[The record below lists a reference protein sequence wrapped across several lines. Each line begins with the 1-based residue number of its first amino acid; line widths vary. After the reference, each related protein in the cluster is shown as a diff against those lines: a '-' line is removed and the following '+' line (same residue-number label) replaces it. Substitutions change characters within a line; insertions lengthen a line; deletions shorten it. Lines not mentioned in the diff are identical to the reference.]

1 MKTLLKILTLGLI
14 CLICEPIFAQKNA
27 QLKLDFEKIILS
39 KHSFPFNGVVIVSK
53 NSKTIYEKVHG
64 FKNFEEK
71 IALNKSNQFE
81 IMSNSKLFT
90 SVLILKEVEK
100 GNINLQKSI
109 KTYLPEITQSWA
121 DSVTVH
127 QLLNHT
133 HGIQDITKPLLFKPG
148 TEFKYGNYSC
158 VLLGKILTKVT
169 HKTFRELA
177 TNLFK
182 EIGLNETFV
191 YSETEKHQ
199 LAQAYFYRND
209 SLVPNYQ
216 TMITEENLPA
226 DGIISTANDLVKWNN
241 LLHNGKILQPET
253 YQLLITPSTLSQHDV
268 FGKTPQGY
276 AYNIRNV
283 TENNINYIGHTG
295 LGDGFSA
302 INIYFQKS
310 KVSLVVLQNI
320 MPDDSEDYYFYE
332 KQFKNSL
339 LESNLVR

>member
-1 MKTLLKILTLGLI
+1 MKTLLKIFTLGCIYLI
-14 CLICEPIFAQKNA
+14 CQPILAQTNT
-27 QLKLDFEKIILS
+27 QLKNDFDKIIHS

-53 NSKTIYEKVHG
+53 NGKTIYEKVNG
-64 FKNFEEK
+64 FKNIEEK
-71 IALNKSNQFE
+71 NLLKKNDQFE

-100 GNINLQKSI
+100 GKIDLQQSI
-109 KTYLPEITQSWA
+109 KTYLPELSQSWA

-133 HGIQDITKPLLFKPG
+133 HGIKDITKPLLFKPG
-148 TEFKYGNYSC
+148 TEFKYGNYSNI
-158 VLLGKILTKVT
+158 LLGKILFNVT

-191 YSETEKHQ
+191 YSETEKHHLTQ
-199 LAQAYFYRND
+199 GYFFRND
-209 SLVPNYQ
+209 SLIPNHQ
-216 TMITEENLPA
+216 TLINEENLPA
-226 DGIISTANDLVKWNN
+226 DGIISTAKDLTKWDN
-241 LLHNGKILQPET
+241 LLHNGKILKPET
-253 YQLLITPSTLSQHDV
+253 YQLLITPSTLSQHDA

-283 TENNINYIGHTG
+283 HENSINYVGHTG
-295 LGDGFSA
+295 LGDGFLA
-302 INIYFQKS
+302 INIYFPKS

-320 MPDDSEDYYFYE
+320 MPDDTEDYYFYE

-339 LESNLVR
+339 LKSALIK

>member
-1 MKTLLKILTLGLI
+1 MKTLLKILTLRLIYLI
-14 CLICEPIFAQKNA
+14 CQPIFAQKNA

-53 NSKTIYEKVHG
+53 NGKTIYEKVHG

-100 GNINLQKSI
+100 GKIDLQQSI

-127 QLLNHT
+127 QLLNHK

-148 TEFKYGNYSC
+148 TDFKYGNYSC

-177 TNLFK
+177 TNLIK
-182 EIGLNETFV
+182 EIGLKETFV
-191 YSETEKHQ
+191 YSESEKHQ

-209 SLVPNYQ
+209 SLIPNYQ
-216 TMITEENLPA
+216 TLINEENLPA

-302 INIYFQKS
+302 INIYFPKS

-320 MPDDSEDYYFYE
+320 MPDNSEDYYFYE
-332 KQFKNSL
+332 KQFKNLL
-339 LESNLVR
+339 LENDLTQ

>member
-14 CLICEPIFAQKNA
+14 YLICQPIFAQKNA

-53 NSKTIYEKVHG
+53 NGKTIYEKVHG

-71 IALNKSNQFE
+71 IALN
-81 IMSNSKLFT
+81 
-90 SVLILKEVEK
+90 
-100 GNINLQKSI
+100 

-148 TEFKYGNYSC
+148 TDFKYGNYSC

-177 TNLFK
+177 TNLIK
-182 EIGLNETFV
+182 EIGLKETFV
-191 YSETEKHQ
+191 YSESEKHQ

-209 SLVPNYQ
+209 SLIPNYQ
-216 TMITEENLPA
+216 TLINEENLPA

-241 LLHNGKILQPET
+241 LLHNGKILQLET

-302 INIYFQKS
+302 INIYFPKS

-320 MPDDSEDYYFYE
+320 MPDNSEDYYFYE
-332 KQFKNSL
+332 KQFKNLL
-339 LESNLVR
+339 LENDLTQ

>member
-1 MKTLLKILTLGLI
+1 MKIKKFYENFKILSISKQIIFYFYINQNTKMKTLLKILTLGLI
-14 CLICEPIFAQKNA
+14 CLICQPIFAQKNA
-27 QLKLDFEKIILS
+27 QLKLDFEKIIHS
-39 KHSFPFNGVVIVSK
+39 KHSFPFNGAVIVSK

-81 IMSNSKLFT
+81 IMSNTKLFT

-100 GNINLQKSI
+100 WNINLQKSI

-121 DSVTVH
+121 DSVSVH

-133 HGIQDITKPLLFKPG
+133 HEIQDITKPLLFKPG

-182 EIGLNETFV
+182 EIGLKETFV
-191 YSETEKHQ
+191 YSKTEKYQ

-209 SLVPNYQ
+209 SLIPNYQ
-216 TMITEENLPA
+216 TLINEENLPA
-226 DGIISTANDLVKWNN
+226 DGIISTANDLVK
-241 LLHNGKILQPET
+241 
-253 YQLLITPSTLSQHDV
+253 
-268 FGKTPQGY
+268 
-276 AYNIRNV
+276 
-283 TENNINYIGHTG
+283 
-295 LGDGFSA
+295 
-302 INIYFQKS
+302 
-310 KVSLVVLQNI
+310 
-320 MPDDSEDYYFYE
+320 
-332 KQFKNSL
+332 
-339 LESNLVR
+339 

>member
-1 MKTLLKILTLGLI
+1 MKTLLKILTLGIIYLV
-14 CLICEPIFAQKNA
+14 CQPIFAQKNA
-27 QLKLDFEKIILS
+27 QVKHDFEKIINS

-53 NSKTIYEKVHG
+53 NGKTIYEKVHG
-64 FKNFEEK
+64 FKNFEDK
-71 IALNKSNQFE
+71 IALNNSNQFE

-90 SVLILKEVEK
+90 SVLILKEAEK
-100 GNINLQKSI
+100 GNINLQQSI
-109 KTYLPEITQSWA
+109 KTYLPEISQPWA

-133 HGIQDITKPLLFKPG
+133 HGVKDITKPLLFKPG
-148 TEFKYGNYSC
+148 TEFKYGNYSN
-158 VLLGKILTKVT
+158 VLLGKILTNVT
-169 HKTFRELA
+169 NKTFRELA

-191 YSETEKHQ
+191 YSKTEKHQ
-199 LAQAYFYRND
+199 LVQGYFYRND

-216 TMITEENLPA
+216 TMITEEELPA
-226 DGIISTANDLVKWNN
+226 DGIISTTNNLAKWNN
-241 LLHNGKILQPET
+241 LLHNGKILKPET
-253 YQLLITPSTLSQHDV
+253 YQLMITPSTLSQHDV

-283 TENNINYIGHTG
+283 NENNVNYVGHTG
-295 LGDGFSA
+295 LGDGFSSL
-302 INIYFQKS
+302 NIYFPKS
-310 KVSLVVLQNI
+310 KVSLIVLQNI

-339 LESNLVR
+339 LKSNLVR

>member
-14 CLICEPIFAQKNA
+14 YLICQPIFAQKNA
-27 QLKLDFEKIILS
+27 QLKHDFEKIIQS

-53 NSKTIYEKVHG
+53 NGKTMYEKVHG

-71 IALNKSNQFE
+71 IALTKSNQFE

-100 GNINLQKSI
+100 GKINLQQSI
-109 KTYLPEITQSWA
+109 KTYLPEISQFWA

-148 TEFKYGNYSC
+148 TEFKYGNYSN

-177 TNLFK
+177 TNLIK
-182 EIGLNETFV
+182 EIGLKETFV

-209 SLVPNYQ
+209 SLIPNYQ
-216 TMITEENLPA
+216 TLINEENLPA

-302 INIYFQKS
+302 INIYFPKS

-332 KQFKNSL
+332 KQFKNLL
-339 LESNLVR
+339 LENDLTQ